1 MIQAFFV
8 KGLLGILFLSW
19 ISVLQARAQSLALIP
34 HRLELPRGKTI
45 TLSIPQGWDITVAA
59 QGMKRPRFMAFSP
72 DGRLFLGDMYNMDD
86 TRLGHVY
93 VLDNFDPQQGKFQ
106 KLTAYLSR
114 QRNPNSVAFYTDT
127 QGRPW
132 LYVALTDHLV
142 RYPYQT
148 GDLAPSSAPQT
159 LAAFPDYGLNYKY
172 GGWHLTRTVLA
183 GENGKLYVS
192 VGSSC
197 DSCVE
202 KPEETRACV
211 LEMDPD
217 GKNQHLF
224 ASGIRNAVGLR
235 WVNGKIMATDMGA
248 DKLGDDL
255 PLESIYE
262 LEEGQNYGWPY
273 AYVSPEGYKP
283 DPKYSEAQRP
293 VSLCENAPPPYWT
306 YIAHASP
313 LGIEYFDDAYGPDL
327 AGHYLVAFHGSSKK
341 GLNHGYRVMRMV
353 KGERGED
360 FITGFLEGDKVLGRP
375 CGILRDGK
383 GGFFLTDDFNGVVYF
398 LRPTSSATVQP

>member
-1 MIQAFFV
+1 MKKVFWVILLFFIAAFP
-8 KGLLGILFLSW
+8 I
-19 ISVLQARAQSLALIP
+19 AAQTTSLVP
-34 HRLELPRGKTI
+34 HTLELPQGKAI
-45 TLSIPQGWDITVAA
+45 TLRIPEGWDITVAS

-72 DGRLFLGDMYNMDD
+72 DGRLFLGDMYNMGD

-93 VLDNFDPQQGKFQ
+93 VLDGFDARQGKFQ

-114 QRNPNSVAFYTDT
+114 QRNPNSVAFYTDGGGK
-127 QGRPW
+127 QW
-132 LYVALTDHLV
+132 LYVALTDHLL
-142 RYPYQT
+142 RYPYQD
-148 GDLAPSSAPQT
+148 GDLAPSSTPET
-159 LAAFPDYGLNYKY
+159 LATFPSYGLNYKY

-217 GKNQHLF
+217 GKNQRLF

-235 WVNGKIMATDMGA
+235 WVDGKIMATDMGA

-255 PLESIYE
+255 PLEAIYE
-262 LEEGQNYGWPY
+262 LEDGKNYGWPY
-273 AYVSPEGYKP
+273 CYVSPEGYQP
-283 DPKYSEAQRP
+283 DPQYPEPQRP
-293 VSLCENAPPPYWT
+293 TGVCEKAPAPYWT
-306 YIAHASP
+306 YTAHAAP
-313 LGIEYFDDAYGPDL
+313 LGIEYFDDSYGPDL

-341 GLNHGYRVMRMV
+341 GLNHGYRVVRMV
-353 KGERGED
+353 KGEKGED
-360 FITGFLEGDKVLGRP
+360 FITGFLDSDKVMGRP
-375 CGILRDGK
+375 CGILKDGR
-383 GGFFLTDDFNGVVYF
+383 GGFFLTDDFNGVVYY
-398 LRPTSSATVQP
+398 LRPSPAATAQH